1 MSYPALKVTKTIPSG
16 RKHAICAL
24 ASHPEAGEA
33 VFADIGGHWGLLEDI
48 ETSEAE
54 HREETK
60 AEQEDMEAL
69 FNDDEDEE
77 NSFSVAKVSNLIQA
91 LLDNLRYICAC
102 RLRRQLAIPRTR
114 RVT

>member
-54 HREETK
+54 HREDTK

-77 NSFSVAKVSNLIQA
+77 NSFSVAKVSNLNNW
-91 LLDNLRYICAC
+91 LLIGIGYTSPCSL
-102 RLRRQLAIPRTR
+102 
-114 RVT
+114 

>member
-54 HREETK
+54 HREDTK

-77 NSFSVAKVSNLIQA
+77 NSFSVAKVSNLNNW
-91 LLDNLRYICAC
+91 LLIGFGCTSPCGLG
-102 RLRRQLAIPRTR
+102 L
-114 RVT
+114 